1 MGPSWLYEF
10 NIYNMDSKKE
20 KIKELV
26 KDMLIESHQK
36 AIQNIDK
43 VLNSGCID
51 IDDWDD
57 KNAPMVLPKTI
68 LTAILENEARQY
80 TARGTSFEKQMK
92 KEVKNIRYFL

>member
-1 MGPSWLYEF
+1 MK
-10 NIYNMDSKKE
+10 NNKE

-36 AIQNIDK
+36 AMQNIDR
-43 VLNSGCID
+43 VLESGCVD
-51 IDDWDD
+51 VDGWDD

-92 KEVKNIRYFL
+92 KEVRNIHYFL